1 MRYLKSHMVLLV
13 LAVGLMGCDGLGAPD
28 LDVQTFNLDHRSGYE
43 AAELIGPYV
52 FADRTENPGD
62 MSATDAAITVR
73 ETRDN
78 LEKISRVLEEFD
90 TPVPTAR
97 LRFQLI
103 EADSFQDEDP
113 AIAEVVEE
121 LRKLFRF
128 EGYRLIGDA
137 LVAISSHGDFTQPF
151 FGVEGVEN
159 GLSDPYLVQGTA
171 EFDGRGPVRLHGIRL
186 LGKGPIL
193 ETSVNAAIG
202 QTLVMGASKTID
214 GKTLILTVRAETN

>member
-1 MRYLKSHMVLLV
+1 MRYLKSHLVLLV
-13 LAVGLMGCDGLGAPD
+13 LAVGLMGCDGLGAPE

-52 FADRTENPGD
+52 FADRAENPGD

-73 ETRDN
+73 ESRDN
-78 LEKISRVLEEFD
+78 LDKISRVLEEFD

-113 AIAEVVEE
+113 AIAEVVGE

-137 LVAISSHGDFTQPF
+137 LVAISEDGEFTQPF
-151 FGVEGVEN
+151 LGVGEGPAEN
-159 GLSDPYLVQGTA
+159 TFVAGSAQYR
-171 EFDGRGPVRLHGIRL
+171 GRGPVRLNGIQL
-186 LGKGPIL
+186 YIGSGLVM
-193 ETSVNAAIG
+193 ETSVNASIG
-202 QTLVMGASKTID
+202 QTLVMGASSEM
-214 GKTLILTVRAETN
+214 GGRTLILTVRAETN

>member
-1 MRYLKSHMVLLV
+1 MRGWDASMRWPET
-13 LAVGLMGCDGLGAPD
+13 GLDWIAPSPA
-28 LDVQTFNLDHRSGYE
+28 LT
-43 AAELIGPYV
+43 
-52 FADRTENPGD
+52 
-62 MSATDAAITVR
+62 SADAAIVYPATVF
-73 ETRDN
+73 
-78 LEKISRVLEEFD
+78 LEATSLSYGRGTDRPFTLFGAPWLD
-90 TPVPTAR
+90 A
-97 LRFQLI
+97 QH
-103 EADSFQDEDP
+103 
-113 AIAEVVEE
+113 VVEE